1 MSACP
6 NLATLPSM
14 RPHLNVRDSRGSAS
28 CLVALCSVT
37 SHAPHHPRLCQT
49 SRTSAANYHAIVVH
63 LADSALLT
71 IRCKLQKL
79 NLCPGICLPVAHES
93 ITALRCCHGSFSS
106 FLVAWHVMLFLH
118 LDALTVASTVDAVF
132 LHCLLLITLYTFLLL
147 LLLVTVILLFTCRR
161 TTIHGL
167 RVHGLVPSHDCKSRL
182 EHRM

>member
-28 CLVALCSVT
+28 CLVALCPVT

-49 SRTSAANYHAIVVH
+49 SRTTAANYHAIVVH

-79 NLCPGICLPVAHES
+79 NSCPGISTPMNM
-93 ITALRCCHGSFSS
+93 ITSF
-106 FLVAWHVMLFLH
+106 A
-118 LDALTVASTVDAVF
+118 
-132 LHCLLLITLYTFLLL
+132 CLLRMNLLL
-147 LLLVTVILLFTCRR
+147 PYVAVMARWCFLATQLI
-161 TTIHGL
+161 
-167 RVHGLVPSHDCKSRL
+167 LVPGCLACHAFPPPRCSDCCF
-182 EHRM
+182 HC